1 MSEELSTIVILLSDT
16 DEDATA
22 AVAVAGGVVGSAGT
36 LRFATFVVVAPARRV
51 ASLSLLYVGRSRSA

>member
-16 DEDATA
+16 DEDATS
-22 AVAVAGGVVGSAGT
+22 AVAGGVVGSAGT